1 MSKLFFFRHAQASLG
16 KENYDVL
23 SKKGELQAAELGKFL
38 INNNMKFDKIYVGEL
53 RRQQHTYE
61 IVKEIFEK
69 KRLHIPSPIILK
81 DLNEHQA
88 TEAMKIHLPNM
99 INSDLY
105 INELWKEIK
114 KEPSKKNGNLMLG
127 FEYFLNKWIDNKII
141 VKGVIPWIDFRKN
154 VNRGLKKILTNTKK
168 SEKIGVFTSGGTIS
182 SITGD
187 CLKIK
192 DEKRIASLN
201 FSIRNTS
208 FSTFLYSNKQF
219 NLLSFNELP
228 HLKKDMVTFV

>member
-38 INNNMKFDKIYVGEL
+38 TNNNMKFDKIYVGEL

-69 KRLHIPSPIILK
+69 KRLHIPSPTILK
-81 DLNEHQA
+81 ELNEHQA

-99 INSDLY
+99 INSDPY
-105 INELWKEIK
+105 INKLWKEIE

-141 VKGVIPWIDFRKN
+141 VKRVVPWTDFRKN
-154 VNRGLKKILTNTKK
+154 VNRGLKKILINTKK

-182 SITGD
+182 SITGY

-208 FSTFLYSNKQF
+208 FSTFLYSKKQF

>member
-105 INELWKEIK
+105 INELWKEIE

-208 FSTFLYSNKQF
+208 FSTFLYSKKQF

>member
-105 INELWKEIK
+105 INELWKEIE

-141 VKGVIPWIDFRKN
+141 VEGVIPWIDFRKN

>member
-105 INELWKEIK
+105 INELWKEIE

-141 VKGVIPWIDFRKN
+141 VEGVIPWIDFRKN

-208 FSTFLYSNKQF
+208 FSTFLHSKKQF

-228 HLKKDMVTFV
+228 HLKKDMATFV